1 MNWRRFEHWTTAT
14 VAECAIHKGWSLPR
28 AFKDTTNIWLLLN
41 WMPDIWPD
49 IHTNVWLLLFT
60 SNFFIMFAFHS
71 EYFFD
76 LITTTEKVPLAAF
89 SRYKKFI
96 SSPVDSNDPD
106 LSIQLLLLLVL
117 KFIQIN
123 LFRPSG
129 EGERKFPFSL
139 YFIFSF
145 SLLLIV
151 NSNLLF
157 VQQFVLCN
165 YSHSVIL

>member
-1 MNWRRFEHWTTAT
+1 MKFLYRVNVRTQKSTKFLSLLH
-14 VAECAIHKGWSLPR
+14 IHKILYDIIKHNKIYILFMLFIR
-28 AFKDTTNIWLLLN
+28 ACLYVCVYT
-41 WMPDIWPD
+41 
-49 IHTNVWLLLFT
+49 H
-60 SNFFIMFAFHS
+60 
-71 EYFFD
+71 
-76 LITTTEKVPLAAF
+76 
-89 SRYKKFI
+89 RKKFI